1 MHKEKGNKM
10 RDYNNNELLF
20 KIRYEKQKKVN
31 KIMEFLFLFG
41 LSIMIFSLFN
51 LFILFFV
58 L

>member
-1 MHKEKGNKM
+1 MK
-10 RDYNNNELLF
+10 DYNNNELLF

-31 KIMEFLFLFG
+31 KTMEFLFLFG
-41 LSIMIFSLFN
+41 LSMIIFSLFS